1 MQGGPEPA
9 LWMLWMTLPGRPLLN
24 QGGDLP
30 QAAGGEAG
38 PMHPREVA
46 AAMTSTTKTK
56 ATPGTFRTPGIPT
69 MMTSGLGSNLTLTL
83 GPATSAPG
91 TLGMMA
97 PDPGTPPMT
106 GGY

>member
-1 MQGGPEPA
+1 MRGGPEPA
-9 LWMLWMTLPGRPLLN
+9 LWMLWMTLHGQVLLN

-30 QAAGGEAG
+30 QAVGGEAG
-38 PMHPREVA
+38 ATHLREVA
-46 AAMTSTTKTK
+46 AAMISTTKTK
-56 ATPGTFRTPGIPT
+56 TTPGTFHTPGIPT
-69 MMTSGLGSNLTLTL
+69 TMTSGLGTNLMLTL